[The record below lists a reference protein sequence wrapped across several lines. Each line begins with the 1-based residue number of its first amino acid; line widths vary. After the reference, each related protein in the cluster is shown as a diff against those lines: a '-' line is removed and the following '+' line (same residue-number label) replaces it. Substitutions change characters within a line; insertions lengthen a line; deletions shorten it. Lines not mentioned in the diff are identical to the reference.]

1 MAHKSLE
8 PKCIA
13 CIVGARPNFMKI
25 APIIEELKR
34 RQFEPRLIH
43 TGQHFSAEMSEVFFH
58 DLCLPE
64 PDENLGI
71 GSGTQSEQTAA
82 VLLTL
87 EQSFLRRRPDLIVVV
102 GDVTSTL
109 AAALVAAKMQIPL
122 AHVEAGLRS
131 FDRRMPEEINRIV
144 TDSISDFLFVTEP
157 SGVKNLR
164 AEGISEERIFLVG
177 NVMIDTLLRFRE
189 RASRSAIVEKLGL
202 LPRSY
207 VLATLHRPTNVND
220 PRQLRGML
228 GLLMNL
234 ATRLPVVFPV
244 HPRTRLA
251 IEEAGLSIDG
261 LILTEPLGYIDF
273 LRLMTDARVVL
284 TDSGGIQEETTIL
297 NVPCLTVRENTER
310 PITIE
315 CGTNR
320 LVGADPD
327 KVLEAALAALDGV
340 EGAKQPPQLWDGFAS
355 RRIVD
360 VLEERLV

>member
-1 MAHKSLE
+1 M
-8 PKCIA
+8 
-13 CIVGARPNFMKI
+13 
-25 APIIEELKR
+25 
-34 RQFEPRLIH
+34 
-43 TGQHFSAEMSEVFFH
+43 
-58 DLCLPE
+58 
-64 PDENLGI
+64 
-71 GSGTQSEQTAA
+71 
-82 VLLTL
+82 
-87 EQSFLRRRPDLIVVV
+87 
-102 GDVTSTL
+102 
-109 AAALVAAKMQIPL
+109 
-122 AHVEAGLRS
+122 
-131 FDRRMPEEINRIV
+131 
-144 TDSISDFLFVTEP
+144 
-157 SGVKNLR
+157 
-164 AEGISEERIFLVG
+164 
-177 NVMIDTLLRFRE
+177 
-189 RASRSAIVEKLGL
+189 
-202 LPRSY
+202 
-207 VLATLHRPTNVND
+207 LATLHRPTNVND